1 MDKNQSGT
9 AESLEISENSCES
22 VCSIVS
28 SHNEHNNIDPCVGE
42 SSSHSNDL
50 QEGSS
55 SSNEVQVLPV
65 SRIGLNIHKA
75 GMEGLDR
82 ERINEIILNASKGS
96 KYYENEVK
104 REAQVTAKITHLL
117 SKLKQLTEAQKSSAL
132 ITVDKEIETLEGSR
146 VLNRVIVHVD
156 MDAFFAA
163 VEMRD
168 DPSLRDVPMAVGG
181 QSMLVCVF
189 VIVQIFAM
197 IFSSIVALIILSNR
211 TTYHISSKIS
221 PGIFLPVLW
230 TPAFKLLQTLHHMQI
245 TNIQILLR
253 QARALIQRNVM
264 IFYVYILYVSF
275 CFCSQLLTTSLVGLV

>member
-1 MDKNQSGT
+1 MDRSET
-9 AESLEISENSCES
+9 ETVESLEVSENSRES
-22 VCSIVS
+22 LYTTDEFKDELS
-28 SHNEHNNIDPCVGE
+28 N
-42 SSSHSNDL
+42 HSNPL

-55 SSNEVQVLPV
+55 NSNEAAPV

-104 REAQVTAKITHLL
+104 KEAQVTNRITHLL
-117 SKLKQLTEAQKSSAL
+117 SKLKQLTESQKSSAL
-132 ITVDKEIETLEGSR
+132 VTVDKEIEALEESR

-181 QSMLVCVF
+181 QSMLVC
-189 VIVQIFAM
+189 
-197 IFSSIVALIILSNR
+197 
-211 TTYHISSKIS
+211 
-221 PGIFLPVLW
+221 
-230 TPAFKLLQTLHHMQI
+230 
-245 TNIQILLR
+245 ILLS
-253 QARALIQRNVM
+253 
-264 IFYVYILYVSF
+264 Y
-275 CFCSQLLTTSLVGLV
+275 LVV

>member
-1 MDKNQSGT
+1 MESEGLEISG
-9 AESLEISENSCES
+9 EISENSCES
-22 VCSIVS
+22 LCSVDSTHSVCGT
-28 SHNEHNNIDPCVGE
+28 NDPEIDPCIDE
-42 SSSHSNDL
+42 FSNHSNPL

-55 SSNEVQVLPV
+55 SSNEAAPV

-104 REAQVTAKITHLL
+104 KEAQVTSRITQLL

-132 ITVDKEIETLEGSR
+132 VTVDKEIEALERSR
-146 VLNRVIVHVD
+146 VLNRVIVHID

-181 QSMLVCVF
+181 QSMLVCVH
-189 VIVQIFAM
+189 V
-197 IFSSIVALIILSNR
+197 SL
-211 TTYHISSKIS
+211 
-221 PGIFLPVLW
+221 
-230 TPAFKLLQTLHHMQI
+230 
-245 TNIQILLR
+245 TNILPNFNFR
-253 QARALIQRNVM
+253 GDYN
-264 IFYVYILYVSF
+264 FS
-275 CFCSQLLTTSLVGLV
+275 